1 MANYFSATA
10 NPVYPGKAHVVATST
25 TSANVNLSEN
35 CRRIRLRAHTQDI
48 YYAIGTATQTA
59 DSNPAEAVAVTTPA
73 ASGVAEV
80 RTVTLSGFYEAGD
93 QLTVVVDG
101 TSLTYEVT
109 SADQS
114 ETPATTLT
122 NVAASVRDALNADA
136 TISASF
142 TATASS
148 AVVTITHGTVN
159 TAFTLT
165 AEVTESVSDDD
176 NHFLDKLVYEGILI
190 DVPPNTSIAVKA
202 LTGSGTVYISE
213 YV

>member
-1 MANYFSATA
+1 MANYFSAA
-10 NPVYPGKAHVVATST
+10 ADPSYPGKAYTVAAST
-25 TSANVNLSEN
+25 TSTNVNLSEN

-48 YYAIGTATQTA
+48 FYAIGNATQTA
-59 DSNPAEAVAVTTPA
+59 GGEPAEAVAVATAA

-80 RTVTLSGFYEAGD
+80 RTVTLSGFYEVGD

-109 SADQS
+109 ADDQS
-114 ETPATTLT
+114 ETPATTLN
-122 NVAASVRDALNADA
+122 NVAASVRDALNANS

-142 TATASS
+142 TATASG
-148 AVVTITHGTVN
+148 AVVSITHGTVN

-165 AEVTESVSDDD
+165 AEVTESASDDD
-176 NHFLDKLVYEGILI
+176 NHFLDKLVYEGIII
-190 DVPPNTSIAVKA
+190 DVPPNTSIAVKT
-202 LTGSGTVYISE
+202 LSGSGTVYISE

>member
-1 MANYFSATA
+1 MTH
-10 NPVYPGKAHVVATST
+10 YPSKAHVVDTST
-25 TSANVNLSEN
+25 TSANVNLSHD
-35 CRRIRLRAHTQDI
+35 CRRIRLKAHTQDI
-48 YYAIGTATQTA
+48 YYGIGNAAQTA
-59 DSNPAEAVAVTTPA
+59 EGAPAEAVAVDTA
-73 ASGVAEV
+73 ASTGVAEV

-93 QLTVVVDG
+93 ELTVVVDG

-114 ETPATTLT
+114 ETSSTTLS

-142 TATASS
+142 TATASG

>member
-1 MANYFSATA
+1 MSNS
-10 NPVYPGKAHVVATST
+10 NPTYPGKAHVVSTST
-25 TSANVNLSEN
+25 TSANVNLSHD

-48 YYAIGTATQTA
+48 YYALGNAAQTA
-59 DSNPAEAVAVTTPA
+59 EGNPAEAVAVTTA
-73 ASGVAEV
+73 ASAGVAEV
-80 RTVTLSGFYEAGD
+80 RTVTLSGFYEVGD

-109 SADQS
+109 AADQS
-114 ETPATTLT
+114 ETPATTLS

-136 TISASF
+136 TISADF
-142 TATASS
+142 TATASG

-165 AEVTESVSDDD
+165 AEVTENDDD
-176 NHFLDKLVYEGILI
+176 NHFLDKLVYEGLLI

-202 LTGSGTVYISE
+202 LTGTGTVYITE

>member
-1 MANYFSATA
+1 MTFSVTIPAYQT
-10 NPVYPGKAHVVATST
+10 PTKAYEITTGSTSV
-25 TSANVNLSEN
+25 SQQLSHD
-35 CRRIRLRAHTQDI
+35 CRRISIHPTGHDI
-48 YYAIGTATQTA
+48 FYGIGNAAQVA
-59 DSNPAEAVAVTTPA
+59 EGAPAEAVAVVTAA

-80 RTVTLSGFYEAGD
+80 RKVTLSGFYEVGD

-109 SADQS
+109 AADQS
-114 ETPATTLT
+114 NTAATTLS

-136 TISASF
+136 TISADF
-142 TATASS
+142 TATASG

-165 AEVTESVSDDD
+165 AEVTANDDD
-176 NHFLDKLVYEGILI
+176 NHFVKTDERVYIT
-190 DVPPNTSIAVKA
+190 VPPGSYIAVKC
-202 LTGSGTVYISE
+202 TTSNSGKCYISE